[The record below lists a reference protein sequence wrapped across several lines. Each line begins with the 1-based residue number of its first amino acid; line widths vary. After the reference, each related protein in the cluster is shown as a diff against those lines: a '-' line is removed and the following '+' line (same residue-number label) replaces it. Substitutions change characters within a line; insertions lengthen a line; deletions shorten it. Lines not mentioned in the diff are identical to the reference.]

1 EKALERAVK
10 KGKRKLKKK
19 AEKALSTSG
28 GFTEMSNETFDVL
41 FNASNR
47 DNEQQYRVL
56 FTPLAQK
63 EMIDLIR
70 SDVGYGDDFDFFK
83 RKKLNTIRS
92 EHSQNAPLSPT
103 ASRYYSY
110 DVDDSRQKFISF
122 NNEYFK
128 SVYFDFAPLISI
140 PAYQD
145 PPATSFEEIS
155 HPDISYTAY
164 NYETIAN
171 KMGARAFAHERTT
184 TEAILKTELIKR
196 SEDFDTVAVT
206 ASSYVAEPRTSFIPK
221 LGGDGRMHPVPV
233 HWKEY
238 IPLQKT
244 SLMSVKNV
252 GISET
257 EFTQR
262 SNEKAHSIPT
272 NATCYK
278 GIFAHTDANKN
289 EIIKFLDNILN

>member
-1 EKALERAVK
+1 
-10 KGKRKLKKK
+10 
-19 AEKALSTSG
+19 
-28 GFTEMSNETFDVL
+28 
-41 FNASNR
+41 
-47 DNEQQYRVL
+47 
-56 FTPLAQK
+56 
-63 EMIDLIR
+63 
-70 SDVGYGDDFDFFK
+70 
-83 RKKLNTIRS
+83 
-92 EHSQNAPLSPT
+92 
-103 ASRYYSY
+103 
-110 DVDDSRQKFISF
+110 
-122 NNEYFK
+122 
-128 SVYFDFAPLISI
+128 
-140 PAYQD
+140 
-145 PPATSFEEIS
+145 
-155 HPDISYTAY
+155 
-164 NYETIAN
+164 
-171 KMGARAFAHERTT
+171 MGARAFAHERTT

-221 LGGDGRMHPVPV
+221 LGGDGRMHSVPV

-289 EIIKFLDNILN
+289 EVIKFLDNILN